1 MYRMTSICSFKLNY
15 ITILLLFC
23 SLATVSFA
31 SLRVGFYK
39 SSCPS
44 AEAIVRKAVNKAL
57 SQNPGLGAGLIRMHF
72 HDCFVRGCDA
82 SVLLKSTPGNPSER
96 EHVANNPS
104 LRGFEVIDEAKAEI
118 EALCPQTVSCA
129 DILAFAARDSSYKLG
144 GINYAM
150 PAGRRDGRV
159 SRDDEVGQNLPPFF
173 FNAQQL
179 ADNFARKGMSVDEM
193 VTLSG
198 AHSIGVSHCS
208 SFSSRL
214 YTFNTTHAQ
223 DPSMDP
229 RYAAFLKTK
238 CPPNSASEAGAAP
251 TVALDPTPNRM
262 DNKYYMELKK
272 NRGLLTSD
280 QTLMSSAS
288 TQKMVVN
295 NARNARKWAAK
306 FAKAMVH
313 MGSLDILT
321 GTNGEIRRQCSIVN

>member
-1 MYRMTSICSFKLNY
+1 
-15 ITILLLFC
+15 
-23 SLATVSFA
+23 
-31 SLRVGFYK
+31 
-39 SSCPS
+39 
-44 AEAIVRKAVNKAL
+44 
-57 SQNPGLGAGLIRMHF
+57 
-72 HDCFVRGCDA
+72 
-82 SVLLKSTPGNPSER
+82 
-96 EHVANNPS
+96 
-104 LRGFEVIDEAKAEI
+104 
-118 EALCPQTVSCA
+118 
-129 DILAFAARDSSYKLG
+129 
-144 GINYAM
+144 
-150 PAGRRDGRV
+150 
-159 SRDDEVGQNLPPFF
+159 
-173 FNAQQL
+173 
-179 ADNFARKGMSVDEM
+179 MSVDEM

-238 CPPNSASEAGAAP
+238 CPPNSASEAGAGP

-295 NARNARKWAAK
+295 NARNA
-306 FAKAMVH
+306 
-313 MGSLDILT
+313 MGCQVCQ
-321 GTNGEIRRQCSIVN
+321 GNGAHGFSRCAYRN